1 MTEKPDQAVRAVR
14 AAVSRLSDVLEKV
27 DEATVRAPSALP
39 GWSRGHVLIHLANFS
54 QAITRQV
61 TEALAGRLVDLYDGG
76 RPARNAA
83 IEAGAGRPAPE
94 LLGAVHTSTAG
105 LLDAWG
111 NVGPTDWSRPIRHR
125 DGTVADTV
133 RNAWREVEV
142 HTVDLDLGPASDQ
155 WSAAFCLHLL
165 DFLRPRTPDGVR
177 LVLQADDNR
186 WEHGTGEPWIL
197 TGALTDLT
205 AWMAGRTPTGPVR
218 GDLPELKPWP

>member
-1 MTEKPDQAVRAVR
+1 MTDRPDQAVRA
-14 AAVSRLSDVLEKV
+14 AISRLNDVLEEV

-39 GWSRGHVLIHLANFS
+39 GWSRGHVLIHLAHFS
-54 QAITRQV
+54 QAMARQV
-61 TEALAGRLVDLYDGG
+61 NEALAGRLVDMYDGG
-76 RPARNAA
+76 RPARDAA
-83 IEAGAGRPAPE
+83 IEAGAGRPAPD
-94 LLGAVHTSTAG
+94 LLEAVRTSTAG

-111 NVGPTDWSRPIRHR
+111 NVGPTDWSRLIRHR

-133 RNAWREVEV
+133 HNAWREVEV
-142 HTVDLDLGPASDQ
+142 HTVDLDLGPTSDQ

-177 LVLQADDNR
+177 LVLQAEETR
-186 WEHGTGEPWIL
+186 WEHGTGEPRTL

-205 AWMAGRTPTGPVR
+205 AWMAGRTPAGPVR